1 MVEMTD
7 FYSVLQRAV
16 SSLPDSSGPN
26 RRAVYDKAR
35 KALLKQLQSFDPP
48 LPSSDV
54 TAQRLALEDA
64 IRKIE
69 NEIARQ
75 IRTQRALQTAVPN
88 GNQPRSRPEA
98 DGGADSA
105 SAAARAAEEER
116 RARRA
121 AEAERARR
129 ENAQLLQAAV
139 SEATTQPP
147 VEPEPTELRTAPVP
161 VARRPEPQDV
171 EYEEEPAGADLFE
184 EEPRFEETDADDRAE
199 RDGGQDIV

>member
-35 KALLKQLQSFDPP
+35 KALLKQRQSFDPP

-75 IRTQRALQTAVPN
+75 IRTRRAVQGALPTAGTARPAGLTSGAAGGVTQRATEPPPR
-88 GNQPRSRPEA
+88 QPPAPPPHRSR
-98 DGGADSA
+98 
-105 SAAARAAEEER
+105 
-116 RARRA
+116 
-121 AEAERARR
+121 
-129 ENAQLLQAAV
+129 
-139 SEATTQPP
+139 
-147 VEPEPTELRTAPVP
+147 
-161 VARRPEPQDV
+161 
-171 EYEEEPAGADLFE
+171 
-184 EEPRFEETDADDRAE
+184 
-199 RDGGQDIV
+199 